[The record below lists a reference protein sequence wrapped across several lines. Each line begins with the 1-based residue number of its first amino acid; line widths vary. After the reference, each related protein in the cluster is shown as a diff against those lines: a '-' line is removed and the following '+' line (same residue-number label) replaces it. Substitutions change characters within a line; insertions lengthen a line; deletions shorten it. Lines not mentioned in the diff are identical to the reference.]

1 MRGSEQGGGSSGLPK
16 EGVRGG
22 GTAACGKGAV
32 LEEHSIAYVYYGIEC
47 VWDVDVVLV
56 VLSTFF
62 FLSFGVME

>member
-16 EGVRGG
+16 EGVIGG
-22 GTAACGKGAV
+22 RTAACGKGAV

-47 VWDVDVVLV
+47 VWDVDVVFV

-62 FLSFGVME
+62 FLTFGEME